1 MRRALAFTAA
11 LGIAALPAVV
21 DARAIARL
29 DGGTLFFFADTL
41 AIVARDGATLQLD
54 DGTQAHADA
63 AFVDLKT
70 DRVLLAGHA
79 SVTRRTEVANADAIA
94 LDLDS
99 PRVDLLDTATGASTT
114 TRALATP
121 TAAPI
126 DASRFAFPEV
136 DERSAYIRAKHA
148 AITPRTG
155 VRFSPAAF
163 PTSVGAVPV
172 PSYLYTFA
180 TSAGFGATSLS
191 GATFDQPYGL
201 FGTPNSLT
209 ALHARWIDG
218 TGAALALQHQIVSG
232 DDAYVAGSIDAPFR
246 GNPVRALN
254 AYTRV
259 GSHATAS
266 LNATGTTYGWS
277 SSGSVTTAL
286 LHGTIARVDLGL
298 ASGGYSSSTLSLR
311 TPDRP
316 LFFGLTWSVLT
327 SFGFDAQRGGLLV
340 QLPDARD
347 YSMVWRHAIDG
358 SIATPVVRGPLR
370 TQIGATFDATRTWYS
385 FPHHRDDLVTNITAS
400 RAFSRKL
407 TVFAGYTA
415 DWSSDVYPTAQ
426 ALFYPGTLLPA
437 FAPDGTP
444 WPDRNAYSGAGMTRA
459 ESLAIQLTPEP
470 TTSLRFQLTHHQD
483 FPQFHG
489 WGFPQWEL
497 RGDAR
502 FRPFPNFGIDVGRAY
517 DFAWGGTRWVP
528 RWTFA
533 ITP

>member
-11 LGIAALPAVV
+11 MGIAALPAAV

-54 DGTQAHADA
+54 DGTHAHADA
-63 AFVDLKT
+63 AYVDLKT

-79 SVTRRTEVANADAIA
+79 SVTHRATVTSADAIA
-94 LDLDS
+94 LDFDD

-114 TRALATP
+114 TRALGAAA
-121 TAAPI
+121 AAPI
-126 DASRFAFPEV
+126 DAARFAFPEV
-136 DERSAYIRAKHA
+136 DERSAFIRAKHA

-180 TSAGFGATSLS
+180 TAAGFGATSLS

-201 FGTPNSLT
+201 FGSPNALT
-209 ALHARWIDG
+209 AVHARWIDG
-218 TGAALALQHQIVSG
+218 TGAALALQHQVVSG
-232 DDAYVAGSIDAPFR
+232 DDAYVAGSIDAPLR
-246 GNPVRALN
+246 GTSVRGLN
-254 AYTRV
+254 AYTRL
-259 GSHATAS
+259 GSHSTAS
-266 LNATGTTYGWS
+266 LDATGTTYGWS
-277 SSGSVTTAL
+277 SHGALTTAM
-286 LHGTIARVDLGL
+286 LHGSIARVDLGL
-298 ASGGYSSSTLSLR
+298 ASGGYSSTSLSLR

-316 LFFGLTWSVLT
+316 LFAGLTWSVLT
-327 SFGFDAQRGGLLV
+327 SFGYDAQRGGLLV
-340 QLPDARD
+340 QLPDARN
-347 YSMVWRHAIDG
+347 YTTVWRHAIDG
-358 SIATPVVRGPLR
+358 SIATPVVRGPLQTR
-370 TQIGATFDATRTWYS
+370 IGATFDAERTWYS
-385 FPHHRDDLVTNITAS
+385 FPHHRDDLVTSITAS
-400 RAFSRKL
+400 RTLSRKVTL
-407 TVFAGYTA
+407 FGGYTA

-437 FAPDGTP
+437 IAPDGTP
-444 WPDRNAYSGAGMTRA
+444 WPDHNAYTGAGMTRA
-459 ESLAIQLTPEP
+459 ESIAVQLTPEP
-470 TTSLRFQLTHHQD
+470 TTAVRLQLTHHQD

-489 WGFPQWEL
+489 WGLPQWEI

-502 FRPFPNFGIDVGRAY
+502 FRPFPNIGLDVGRAY
-517 DFAWGGTRWVP
+517 EFAWGGTRWTP